1 MRFFLAL
8 TGVLLLVGCT
18 TTSPSSTVPIELP
31 ALPASLAA
39 SCSRPVKLPG
49 AALDAQDTERYW
61 ATDRTNLAKC
71 ADRHAATV
79 GNYEALRQKLAGARR

>member
-1 MRFFLAL
+1 MRIFLAFAS
-8 TGVLLLVGCT
+8 VLLLAGCT
-18 TTSPSSTVPIELP
+18 TTDPSATVPIELP

-71 ADRHAATV
+71 AGRHTATV
-79 GNYEALRQKLAGARR
+79 TYYEALRQKLAGARR